1 MEEVDQVMSS
11 RRTLRSRFLA
21 KILTAAVPATIMFS
35 LSGPVNAGTAYV
47 RPDQTFGTPTPGNPS
62 KVSWNGIVLD
72 SKQGGSS
79 VPTASSTCPAPVN
92 GKGICEDLTLAVPG
106 GLTQSTL
113 YVKISWHHPVWK
125 AYLYLTSPGG
135 TLYGGTP
142 SGVPTPPET
151 TATHCDDTS
160 YQKGCGNETN
170 LPFDEVT
177 IANPTAGN
185 WKLRV
190 SAVTIHDEAY
200 TGFASLTNSAPL
212 QFLKENLATLATH
225 LTRSQRINVV
235 TVGWAPT
242 AQELAEMK
250 ASLPDQYVPS
260 VAGKQDPG
268 NDCGD
273 LRDNTS
279 SGLVQHQTCHF
290 TGTDSTNPNVTGV
303 AGNNPN
309 VPQYEIPYL
318 EPIKYNFDYHFFKS
332 DSLYAQDL
340 FAVAKAVT
348 RNDQPFGPTS
358 VHAYLQPM
366 PVDSKAAYLRAY
378 NAQFG
383 VYRGAANQVSAAD
396 AGTPDMVDA
405 FAVEDWIQ
413 NTRLSSKYCNSFTD
427 LDTGKTTGAQFIN
440 PDPNA
445 QRDPYWDGNGTR
457 AVNPDRNP
465 QGLNQGITF
474 LLLDTFSPDYAKN
487 YFRPNHFHT
496 WASFEHITDP
506 DLNQPEGILDGRGWG
521 GRYRFYFQDL
531 GAAPS
536 PYERAQ
542 WARFV
547 TDLSATATEGSAGFD
562 PPIWQYRNDP
572 QWNGTGGI
580 ALPTAVGGNTLGK
593 VMGWDINQGLA
604 FKYIGSYLYR
614 PYPSDVYVV
623 AANTW
628 IDHYS
633 QPSQGDFYAVI
644 AGKLYKP
651 DVALKAL
658 NSAAPYAT
666 FDPGTSQQAI
676 LGCATNHYSLKWGPN
691 LLSPPTGTTPG
702 IDATCGVAGNNP
714 DPRQEA
720 LESAKSN
727 GSGAVVTVAGQQVPD
742 FAINP
747 APIQD
752 FIDHNRSLYAP
763 LYDGA
768 FTIPVVNLMLE
779 KVYSMALPAL
789 ASGIAAPANSGD
801 GWGTINTRNDARV
814 LKAAIDCANSAAA
827 APGCGNNPD
836 IFPHDGGLTYVAEHE
851 AAHFLGLHH
860 PHDGTTSVEKG
871 SGPSAAYPNSG
882 SPLDG
887 AWHYYYWMLK
897 WQHDYTAS
905 PTTYGHSYGIYEVV
919 DQERLMIGHAA
930 EYMNQAQDWIA
941 DAYFTDG
948 ANGLTSP
955 SATTTARLNAMT
967 TDRNSATQ
975 LFKVGDYLHAQYA
988 MKDAALHAK
997 GITQAAVQPHLLT
1010 RAEAAADLN
1019 AVFVVNP
1026 QAAFD
1031 PNRST
1036 CSGGGG
1042 GGAGGGGC
1050 HEVHGS
1056 GDIKGK
1062 NGGTAHFQS
1071 NESCPPGGQDGES
1084 AQDAGAH
1091 EDFHSTSVQS
1101 TQFDAGA
1108 GTMTI
1113 VGIGVSNGLPVTFL
1127 IVEQAAT
1134 AASPA
1139 LYTIQ
1144 LSDGYINTGPLLSG
1158 AITLR

>member
-1 MEEVDQVMSS
+1 MTG
-11 RRTLRSRFLA
+11 RRSLRSRFLA
-21 KILTAAVPATIMFS
+21 KVLTAAVPATIAFS
-35 LSGPVNAGTAYV
+35 FSGPLAAGATYIQ
-47 RPDQTFGTPTPGNPS
+47 PNQTFGSPTPGHPS
-62 KVSWNGIVLD
+62 QVSWNGVTLD
-72 SKQGGSS
+72 SQQGTST
-79 VPTASSTCPAPVN
+79 VPTATNPSSCPAPTN
-92 GKGICEDLTLAVPG
+92 GKAICEDLTLTVPSG
-106 GLTQSTL
+106 VTPSTL
-113 YVKISWHHPVWK
+113 YVKVGWHHPVWK

-142 SGVPTPPET
+142 SGPPGPPESI
-151 TATHCDDTS
+151 ATHCDDTS

-177 IANPTAGN
+177 IANPSAGT
-185 WKLRV
+185 WKVRV

-200 TGFASLTNSAPL
+200 TGFASLTNAAPL
-212 QFLKENLATLATH
+212 QFLKENLAQLTSH
-225 LTRSQRINVV
+225 LTRTQRINVV

-242 AQELAEMK
+242 TQELTEMK
-250 ASLPDQYVPS
+250 ANLPDQYVPS

-273 LRDNTS
+273 VRDNTS

-290 TGTDSTNPNVTGV
+290 TGTDSTNSNLGVMGVQPNFPT
-303 AGNNPN
+303 
-309 VPQYEIPYL
+309 YEVPYL
-318 EPIKYNFDYHFFKS
+318 EPIKYNFDYHFFKA
-332 DSLYAQDL
+332 DSTYTQDL
-340 FAVAKAVT
+340 FAVAKSVT
-348 RNDQPFGPTS
+348 RYDQVFGPTT
-358 VHAYLQPM
+358 VHSYLQPM
-366 PVDSKAAYLRAY
+366 PVDSKAAYLRSY
-378 NAQFG
+378 NTKYG
-383 VYRGAANQVSAAD
+383 VYRGTANQVLATD
-396 AGTPDMVDA
+396 AGTPDMVDE

-445 QRDPYWDGNGTR
+445 VRDPYWDGNGTR

-487 YFRPNHFHT
+487 YFRPNHYHT

-506 DLNQPEGILDGRGWG
+506 DTNQPEGILDGRGWG

-536 PYERAQ
+536 PYERAE

-547 TDLSATATEGSAGFD
+547 TDVEAAATGGSAGFD

-572 QWNGTGGI
+572 NWNGTGP
-580 ALPTAVGGNTLGK
+580 ALPTAAGGGTLGK

-614 PYPSDVYVV
+614 PYPSDVYVI

-628 IDHYS
+628 VDHYS
-633 QPSQGDFYAVI
+633 QPSQGDFYSVI
-644 AGKLYKP
+644 PSKLYKP
-651 DVALKAL
+651 DVAIKAL

-666 FDPGTSQQAI
+666 FDPGTTQQAI
-676 LGCATNHYSLKWGPN
+676 LGCSTNRGAFHWSGTPFNSLPV
-691 LLSPPTGTTPG
+691 SDTPG
-702 IDATCGVAGNNP
+702 IDATCGNVGGQP
-714 DPRQEA
+714 DPRQQA
-720 LESAKSN
+720 LESAKAT
-727 GSGAVVTVAGQQVPD
+727 GSGAAVVVAGQTVYD
-742 FAINP
+742 LAINP
-747 APIQD
+747 GPIQN
-752 FIDHNRSLYAP
+752 FIDHNRSQYAP

-789 ASGIAAPANSGD
+789 ASGIAAPANDGD

-814 LKAAIDCANSAAA
+814 LKAAIDCANSSAA
-827 APGCGNNPD
+827 APGCGTNPD
-836 IFPHDGGLTYVAEHE
+836 IFPHDSALTYVAEHE

-860 PHDGTTSVEKG
+860 PHDGTTSVDKG
-871 SGPSAAYPNSG
+871 QGPSAAYPNSG

-887 AWHYYYWMLK
+887 QWHYYYWMLK
-897 WQHDYTAS
+897 WQYDYTAS

-955 SATTTARLNAMT
+955 SVTTTARLNAMIA
-967 TDRNSATQ
+967 DRNTATQ
-975 LFKVGDYLHAQYA
+975 LFKAGDYLHAQYA
-988 MKDAALHAK
+988 MKDADLHAK
-997 GITQAAVQPHLLT
+997 GLTQAAVQPHLVS
-1010 RAEAAADLN
+1010 RAEAASDQN
-1019 AVFVVNP
+1019 VVFTVNP
-1026 QAAFD
+1026 QAGFD
-1031 PNRST
+1031 PNRSV
-1036 CSGGGG
+1036 CAGGGG
-1042 GGAGGGGC
+1042 GGGGGC

-1062 NGGTAHFQS
+1062 SGGNAHFQS
-1071 NESCPPGGQDGES
+1071 NESCPPGAADGEQV
-1084 AQDAGAH
+1084 QDPGAK
-1091 EDFHSTSVQS
+1091 EDFHSTTVQS

-1113 VGIGVSNGLPVTFL
+1113 IGVGISNGLPVTFL

-1134 AASPA
+1134 AATPA

-1158 AITLR
+1158 TIALK